1 MKLIYMNI
9 ELFFCITSFCN
20 DPCRSGLVRGSV
32 FPGIIFIG
40 LRKSLRL
47 LLLTAAIIT
56 CGCSHSQNINKTNTP
71 DRVLKDV
78 YKDAFLIGTAVTPA
92 ITSGSDKTSQE

>member
-20 DPCRSGLVRGSV
+20 DSYRRCVARGSV
-32 FPGIIFIG
+32 FPGIIFNG

-47 LLLTAAIIT
+47 LLLTAAIII
-56 CGCSHSQNINKTNTP
+56 CGCSYSQNINKTNTP

-78 YKDAFLIGTAVTPA
+78 YKDAFLIGTAVTQA
-92 ITSGSDKTSQE
+92 ITSGSDKSSQ